1 MKNKSWHNCTWMIL
15 CIASLFLFMP
25 ARGTA
30 QAQDD
35 SGYWELISVDVYER
49 PAEGYSTFS
58 ISRGSG
64 TFNAASEGDSFQ
76 ASMSWTEPGQRY
88 AAGQNIELTI
98 SANIDEYN
106 WYDDEPGYIHQGLN
120 YLGADI
126 YARIDAPGVGYS
138 GVTREA
144 IYFTDPQGEH
154 NAQVKTDYGKIA
166 IGSQTLHVSAAFPS
180 GGSDGDE
187 KSIYIKCTAGM
198 NTYNYRWVENSSA
211 GLAPVQENEEPE
223 SGTEWEPIAPTAMP
237 EPGGLPV
244 ARVIVVVGVAIAG
257 TMSAISA
264 EQANKAAQAAASG
277 KEEPPAEEI
286 VYVLNPSHKRFDLEV
301 GRPVTLTVNGYRV
314 TQGGYQSE
322 PGVLISI
329 SLPPELTEFIQL
341 QTTGSSGQVTC
352 VITLLKIPSASMAT
366 LDIQGVFPHGKASAQ
381 VQLAF
386 KMEFAIYPVRSPNI
400 TYHEKEKRWLAPE
413 LVACFRDP
421 VQETPVRV
429 GFYYG
434 FTDPPLT
441 FEPDILEVNEGYSS
455 DDGLTYNFKL
465 NVRAGIDLE
474 DYFGADLT
482 DDNGRVTVN
491 VVVKDEKGAAYTAK
505 TALQVSPQLRLVAY
519 SYNQNVKTR
528 GLRASPYEGLELDEM
543 EFIADGIDQL
553 PLVLFFIRSD
563 KEVASGSEA
572 EAVMDIVDVQKID
585 WVTTTS
591 YEEPAVNAAKT
602 GGGFFAY
609 DLSSSGLIAADKDTV
624 NGEYCLE
631 VDARIRPGGPKNYS
645 FEGNSLRFAV
655 KPQFTLLRLWV
666 VPGYKRST
674 SEAIAYAKLLPC
686 HKPFTGLKLTLE
698 TSGGGGATLNVS
710 DGAEKVT
717 QKKDSPTEGTSI
729 SFKMVKGT
737 ARWILTYS
745 GLTWNNLPQAQF
757 QVTCNGPRDTVG
769 NYITASD
776 SFDVNANVL
785 TMLSDLFQDSAL
797 QAHLNNPDHINK
809 NDAIPEFLN
818 GPIWNVRKWFDT
830 NEPFV
835 CHQMRL
841 HIIDFLHERRHYRSD
856 GDLNA
861 RLALMRGMNGIEFEN
876 YYMAECHVWAGFFLS
891 GSSTSDYKALDPW
904 WEQRW
909 IDPAFKQPENLMT
922 INDEAWNVTKTAA
935 AAGIVATAAASALA
949 AAGVVVSAVALTT
962 LIRCILLGMTVTSAM
977 QAAGLTNITISSAI
991 PYGSTVDPNDQTLV
1005 GFPKKYLIEFIQRLD
1020 QQDLN
1025 EWRKS

>member
-15 CIASLFLFMP
+15 CIASLFMVMP
-25 ARGTA
+25 AGGTA

-49 PAEGYSTFS
+49 PAEGYSTFR

-76 ASMSWTEPGQRY
+76 ASMNWTEPGQRY

-144 IYFTDPQGEH
+144 IYLTDPQGEH

-166 IGSQTLHVSAAFPS
+166 IGSQTLNVSAAFPS
-180 GGSDGDE
+180 GGSDGDK

-257 TMSAISA
+257 TMSAIAA
-264 EQANKAAQAAASG
+264 ELANKAAQAAASG

-286 VYVLNPSHKRFDLEV
+286 VYVLNPSHKRFDLEL

-322 PGVLISI
+322 PGALISI
-329 SLPPELTEFIQL
+329 SLPPELAEFIQL

-491 VVVKDEKGAAYTAK
+491 VVVKDEKGASYTAK

-528 GLRASPYEGLELDEM
+528 GLRASPYEGLELDDM

-591 YEEPAVNAAKT
+591 YEEPAVNAANT

-609 DLSSSGLIAADKDTV
+609 NLSSSGLIAADKDTV

-666 VPGYKRST
+666 VPGEKRST

-686 HKPFTGLKLTLE
+686 HKPFTGLKLTLD
-698 TSGGGGATLNVS
+698 TSGGGGAVINMS
-710 DGAEKVT
+710 DGVEKVT
-717 QKKDSPTEGTSI
+717 QTKDAPTGGI
-729 SFKMVKGT
+729 RFKMVKGT

-745 GLTWNNLPQAQF
+745 WLTWSNLPQAQF
-757 QVTCNGPRDTVG
+757 QVTCMGPSDTFG
-769 NYITASD
+769 NCVTASD

-785 TMLSDLFQDSAL
+785 NMLSDLLSDADI
-797 QAHLNNPDHINK
+797 QAKLNNPYF
-809 NDAIPEFLN
+809 NDSSLPYCLR
-818 GPIWNVRKWFDT
+818 GPMWNIYQKLDT
-830 NEPFV
+830 NRPYV
-835 CHQMRL
+835 CHQMRSD
-841 HIIDFLHERRHYRSD
+841 IIDFLQKRRNYRGE
-856 GDLNA
+856 GDLDA
-861 RLALMRGMNGIEFEN
+861 RLASMRGMNGIEYEK
-876 YYMAECHVWAGFFLS
+876 YYVWSVHVWAGFFLS
-891 GSSTSDYKALDPW
+891 GNSSGDYKALDPW

-909 IDPAFKQPENLMT
+909 DDPSFNKPENLMT
-922 INDEAWNVTKTAA
+922 TYGEAWYLSKMTAA
-935 AAGIVATAAASALA
+935 VGVIVTAAVAALA
-949 AAGVVVSAVALTT
+949 AIGVAVSAVAMAT
-962 LIRCILLGMTVTSAM
+962 LIKGLLMGLKVTVAL
-977 QAAGLTNITISSAI
+977 QAAGLTNIGFSSYFDYDTLAFED
-991 PYGSTVDPNDQTLV
+991 GSLPQFPQNWLV
-1005 GFPKKYLIEFIQRLD
+1005 EFIQRLD